1 MEPLTFKDTITQ
13 HTLTVAELSIA
24 ESISNY
30 YLIDQDEIDKNGTMQ
45 IQTYVNNVENKNRSQ
60 AIQQLTQWYDEHVH
74 QLIPLDDFDNYII
87 LKDYLESICEAQTN
101 NEHQKVNRLLKI
113 AAEQFAAKNKQVQL
127 QKEFKNF
134 CKFAADEL
142 DDDMSW
148 YFFNENL
155 PAYTKEWQKEKLIEL

>member
-1 MEPLTFKDTITQ
+1 MQPLTFKDTINQ
-13 HTLTVAELSIA
+13 HTLIVAELSL
-24 ESISNY
+24 EENISNY
-30 YLIDQDEIDKNGTMQ
+30 YLIDQNDIDKNGTMQ

-60 AIQQLTQWYDEHVH
+60 AIQQLTQWYGEHVH
-74 QLIPLDDFDNYII
+74 QLISLDDFDNYMI

-113 AAEQFAAKNKQVQL
+113 AAEQFAAKNKQIQL

-134 CKFAADEL
+134 CEFAADEL
-142 DDDMSW
+142 DDDMGW

-155 PAYTKEWQKEKLIEL
+155 PAYTKEWQRKKLIEL